1 MTEAPA
7 VIVEVAKGVA
17 WLTLNRPES
26 RNAVGPELSQA
37 LHEAAVRCADDPDVR
52 CVVLTGSGKFFC
64 VGGDVELFAQVGDRA
79 GETVGALARTF
90 HAGVLRLAT
99 MPKPLITAINGPAA
113 GAGLSLAVLGDIAIA
128 ARSAQFAVA
137 YSAIGLTPDGGASWM
152 LPRLIGLRRAQE
164 MMLTNRRV
172 GAEEAVT
179 MGLVTRTVADDDLIA
194 TVRETAD
201 AFAQGAVGALAACR
215 KLLHDGAVIGLA
227 AQLDAEA
234 AAIAAAS
241 GSAEGREGVAAFIG
255 KRRPA
260 FPGAPEA

>member
-1 MTEAPA
+1 MTDTQA
-7 VIVEVAKGVA
+7 VTVEIARGVA
-17 WLTLNRPES
+17 WLTLNRPER
-26 RNAVGPELSQA
+26 RNAVGPEMAQA
-37 LHEAAVRCADDPDVR
+37 LHDAARRCADDPDVR
-52 CVVLTGSGKFFC
+52 CVVLKGAGSFFC
-64 VGGDVELFAQVGDRA
+64 VGGDVDLFARVGDRA
-79 GETVGALARTF
+79 EETVGALARTF

-113 GAGLSLAVLGDIAIA
+113 GAGLSLAILGDIAIA

-152 LPRLIGLRRAQE
+152 LPRLVGLRRAQE

-179 MGLVTRTVADDDLIA
+179 IGLVTRTVADEALVA
-194 TVRETAD
+194 AAREAAD
-201 AFAQGAVGALAACR
+201 ALAQGAVGALAACR
-215 KLLHDGAVIGLA
+215 KLLHDGAVGGLA

-260 FPGAPEA
+260 FPGAPGA